1 MSAFMRRTG
10 SLVAAAALLAVST
23 PVWASAPAARNAPAA
38 APAVQAAGIGE
49 DDFLDGL
56 VGGGG
61 HGGSFSKAVAADGK
75 LTRA

>member
-38 APAVQAAGIGE
+38 APAVQAAPVSE
-49 DDFLDGL
+49 L
-56 VGGGG
+56 VREVDIPYTCLLYT
-61 HGGSFSKAVAADGK
+61 S
-75 LTRA
+75 RAHET